1 MSGESIMER
10 IARNK
15 VFIEQF
21 AKIEL
26 PIVDGNLVHHR
37 IEVVVPVRKGCY
49 CAITIART
57 VKGYHVG
64 YHADTPTKCSIC
76 GLYGDRYIM
85 PDKVSAFLKGV
96 EMVRNSKAGFGLLFG
111 SALDNAV
118 HTLFANMHKQLELF

>member
-15 VFIEQF
+15 VFVEQF

-57 VKGYHVG
+57 AKGYHVG
-64 YHADTPTKCSIC
+64 YWADTPTMGAVC
-76 GLYGDRYIM
+76 GLYGNRHIM
-85 PDKVSAFLKGV
+85 PDKVSAFLEGV
-96 EMVRNSKAGFGLLFG
+96 EMVRNSKMGFGLLFG
-111 SALDNAV
+111 PALDNAV
-118 HTLFANMHKQLELF
+118 HTLFANIHKQLELF

>member
-1 MSGESIMER
+1 MSESIMER

-21 AKIEL
+21 AKMEL
-26 PIVDGNLVHHR
+26 PVVDGNLAHHR

-64 YHADTPTKCSIC
+64 YHADTPTEGSIC
-76 GLYGDRYIM
+76 GLYGDRCIM
-85 PDKVSAFLKGV
+85 PDKVSAFLEGV

-111 SALDNAV
+111 QALDNAV
-118 HTLFANMHKQLELF
+118 HMLFANMHKQLELF

>member
-1 MSGESIMER
+1 MSESIMER

-21 AKIEL
+21 AKMEL
-26 PIVDGNLVHHR
+26 PVVDGNLVHHR

-64 YHADTPTKCSIC
+64 YHADTPTKGSIC
-76 GLYGDRYIM
+76 GLYENHHIM
-85 PDKVSAFLKGV
+85 SDKVSAFLEGV
-96 EMVRNSKAGFGLLFG
+96 EMVRNSKMGFGLLFG
-111 SALDNAV
+111 PALDNAV
-118 HTLFANMHKQLELF
+118 HTLFANTHKQLELF